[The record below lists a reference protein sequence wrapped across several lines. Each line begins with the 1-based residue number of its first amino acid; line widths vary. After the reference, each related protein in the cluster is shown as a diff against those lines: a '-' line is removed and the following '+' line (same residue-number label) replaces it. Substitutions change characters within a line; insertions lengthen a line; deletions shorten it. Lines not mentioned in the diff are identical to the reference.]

1 VEYSLRPATA
11 ADLDYLFNLHRA
23 TMRDYVDATWGWNDE
38 WQRDYFEKKFDPDAS
53 LIIQVFDQYA
63 GVLVTEDK
71 PDELYLALIEV
82 SPSYQRQGLGTT
94 IITELQERAE
104 SAGKPMALHVLK
116 TNEPARRLYELLGF
130 VADADED
137 HRVRMVW
144 APSTSIRT
152 GSSQ

>member
-1 VEYSLRPATA
+1 MDYTLRPATA

-63 GVLVTEDK
+63 GVLVVEDR

-82 SPSYQRQGLGTT
+82 APSYQRQGLGTT
-94 IITELQERAE
+94 IINELQAKAQ
-104 SAGKPMALHVLK
+104 SANKPMTLHILK
-116 TNEPARRLYELLGF
+116 ANTPARRLYEQLGF
-130 VADADED
+130 MADADEE
-137 HRVRMVW
+137 HKVHMVW
-144 APSTSIRT
+144 VPPVLTSKRQT
-152 GSSQ
+152 R